1 MTARNPAE
9 SDNGPF
15 FVGYINRLPAGLAW
29 FLAAV
34 AAVLVGGMAGA
45 ALAIGSTINDPGDGR
60 FEFGLGRQEVT
71 GVLETSPYPVM
82 RIPANADNPEPRAIL
97 LAGQGKRGV
106 LPQAEPHS
114 GEVVTLGGVLLKRG
128 TIDMIQVSRQIV
140 PLADAESPDPALLE
154 YTPAPPEPLGRWRLT
169 GEICDGKCNQGA
181 MRPGRGLSHKACAN
195 LCLIGG
201 VPAVFVAEGGIDG
214 EDFFLLADAD
224 GNAPPDLIYD
234 YVALDVTLEGEVE
247 RRDDLL
253 IFKADFSTIRAN

>member
-1 MTARNPAE
+1 MTPQRSTPPE
-9 SDNGPF
+9 VPF
-15 FVGYINRLPAGLAW
+15 FVGYINRLPAALAW

-34 AAVLVGGMAGA
+34 AAVLVGGLSGL
-45 ALAIGSTINDPGDGR
+45 ALAIGSTVNDPGDGH
-60 FEFGLGRQEVT
+60 FDWAMGRQEVT
-71 GVLETSPYPVM
+71 GVLETRPFPVM
-82 RIPANADNPEPRAIL
+82 RVPADADHPEPRAIL

-106 LPQAEPHS
+106 IAQSEPLD
-114 GEVVTLGGVLLKRG
+114 GQVVTLGGIVLKRG
-128 TIDMIQVSRQIV
+128 TIDMIQVGRAIV
-140 PLADAESPDPALLE
+140 PLAESDDPDPALLA
-154 YTPAPPEPLGRWRLT
+154 YTPAPAEPLGRWRLT

-201 VPAVFVAEGGIDG
+201 APAVFVASGGIDG

-234 YVALDVTLEGEVE
+234 YVALDVTLDGEVE

-253 IFKADFSTIRAN
+253 VFKADFSTLEVN